1 MIRSDVGLEI
11 SAAILAGGR
20 ARRLGGADKAALLVG
35 DARIIDR
42 QLDALAG
49 LTDDVRIV
57 ANDRTRYADLRLP
70 VVADAIPE
78 AGALGGIY
86 TALIHARHE
95 RVIVL
100 ACDLPFVTGALLA
113 RLELESRAE
122 EIDAVVP
129 RTARGLEP
137 LCAVYRKRCAGA
149 LRARID
155 RGALQVA
162 AALNDVRVQELGAA
176 VLAQYD
182 DGSLFENINTPHD
195 YARARDRVALNEKPF
210 EDRITE

>member
-1 MIRSDVGLEI
+1 M
-11 SAAILAGGR
+11 
-20 ARRLGGADKAALLVG
+20 
-35 DARIIDR
+35 
-42 QLDALAG
+42 
-49 LTDDVRIV
+49 
-57 ANDRTRYADLRLP
+57 
-70 VVADAIPE
+70 
-78 AGALGGIY
+78 
-86 TALIHARHE
+86 
-95 RVIVL
+95 
-100 ACDLPFVTGALLA
+100 TGALLA

-137 LCAVYRKRCAGA
+137 LCAVYRKRCAAA

-162 AALNDVRVQELGAA
+162 AALNDVRLQELGAA